1 MPPRRSPFAQCR
13 FFYASSACIYPEGKQ
28 LNTEVE
34 GGGLKE
40 ADAWPAQPQDAYGL
54 EKLASEEIA
63 KHYDSDFGMEC
74 RIARFHNIYGPY
86 GTWKGG
92 REKAP
97 AAFCRK
103 AICAQVCLL
112 LCCASLGL
120 VHMLREGW
128 RGWPC
133 ELAGGLHR
141 PTGCHD
147 RIKAT
152 CHACMACICVS
163 GVQTGATMAFT
174 PVHPVGA
181 LRHRQVVVQE
191 RGKTVHVHTCTCQ
204 TCLNFMRVKGVGG
217 AGRGR
222 DVG

>member
-1 MPPRRSPFAQCR
+1 MFYNSISPVCCGIPTSGPCR

-103 AICAQVCLL
+103 AICAEVWTACCVLCPPVNL
-112 LCCASLGL
+112 CSARVGRRRSGLRFEGARACAVECCASKCAGE
-120 VHMLREGW
+120 EG
-128 RGWPC
+128 RLILPC
-133 ELAGGLHR
+133 GG
-141 PTGCHD
+141 
-147 RIKAT
+147 
-152 CHACMACICVS
+152 
-163 GVQTGATMAFT
+163 
-174 PVHPVGA
+174 
-181 LRHRQVVVQE
+181 
-191 RGKTVHVHTCTCQ
+191 
-204 TCLNFMRVKGVGG
+204 CLSNFRVFRTFV
-217 AGRGR
+217 
-222 DVG
+222 